1 MKICGVI
8 YLSKYCTKC
17 GKSVNGNNK
26 FCNNCGKR
34 LGNNKLSMNNS
45 VNVNERVI
53 ADKNPWLAAF
63 LSFFLLGFGQFYNG
77 QVLKGIIF
85 VLILFLL
92 VALANI
98 EQLIFLPVLFLLFFL
113 YIVYDAYKSAKKINA
128 NDYYSYNKEGN

>member
-1 MKICGVI
+1 M
-8 YLSKYCTKC
+8 SKYCTKC

-26 FCNNCGKR
+26 FCNNCGNR
-34 LGNNKLSMNNS
+34 LGFNTASVNNS
-45 VNVNERVI
+45 VNVNERFI
-53 ADKNPWLAAF
+53 DDKNPWLAAL

-113 YIVYDAYKSAKKINA
+113 YIVYDAYNSAKKINA
-128 NDYYSYNKEGN
+128 NDYYLYSKEGS